1 MQVSTAAIGAL
12 IFTPTGDLIKT
23 IKLQGVIFTMATID
37 KINKDIAAA
46 KAKIAEL
53 QKKIRTLEAQ
63 KIEEENLQ
71 IVKLVKTVNL
81 DQKTLTVFL
90 KAYAKGDIVLPDTY
104 KAELEKNDKKEK
116 PETTGEQKPHEQKHA
131 QEGGNNEKK

>member
-1 MQVSTAAIGAL
+1 
-12 IFTPTGDLIKT
+12 
-23 IKLQGVIFTMATID
+23 MATIE
-37 KINKDIAAA
+37 KINKDIASA

-53 QKKIRTLEAQ
+53 QKRIRTLEAQ

-90 KAYAKGDIVLPDTY
+90 KAYAKGDITLPDEY
-104 KAELEKNDKKEK
+104 KAELEKGNKKTEK
-116 PETTGEQKPHEQKHA
+116 QEQNEQQA

>member
-1 MQVSTAAIGAL
+1 
-12 IFTPTGDLIKT
+12 
-23 IKLQGVIFTMATID
+23 MATIE
-37 KINKDIAAA
+37 KINKDIASA

-53 QKKIRTLEAQ
+53 QKRIRTLEAQ

-90 KAYAKGDIVLPDTY
+90 KAYAKGDITLPDEY
-104 KAELEKNDKKEK
+104 KAELEKSNKKAEK
-116 PETTGEQKPHEQKHA
+116 QEQTEQA

>member
-1 MQVSTAAIGAL
+1 MQVSTAVIGVL

-90 KAYAKGDIVLPDTY
+90 KAYAKGDIVLPDNY

-116 PETTGEQKPHEQKHA
+116 PETTGEQKPHEQKHT

>member
-1 MQVSTAAIGAL
+1 
-12 IFTPTGDLIKT
+12 
-23 IKLQGVIFTMATID
+23 MATID

-131 QEGGNNEKK
+131 QEGSNNEKK

>member
-63 KIEEENLQ
+63 KRNINQ
-71 IVKLVKTVNL
+71 
-81 DQKTLTVFL
+81 
-90 KAYAKGDIVLPDTY
+90 
-104 KAELEKNDKKEK
+104 
-116 PETTGEQKPHEQKHA
+116 
-131 QEGGNNEKK
+131 

>member
-1 MQVSTAAIGAL
+1 
-12 IFTPTGDLIKT
+12 
-23 IKLQGVIFTMATID
+23 MATID

-90 KAYAKGDIVLPDTY
+90 KAYAKGDIVLPDNY
-104 KAELEKNDKKEK
+104 KAELEKKKVADEVKKEMISLAAVMAGRIAAASMDEEK
-116 PETTGEQKPHEQKHA
+116 QNALIEETLSEIGE
-131 QEGGNNEKK
+131 GTWLN

>member
-1 MQVSTAAIGAL
+1 
-12 IFTPTGDLIKT
+12 
-23 IKLQGVIFTMATID
+23 MATID
-37 KINKDIAAA
+37 KINKDIASA

-53 QKKIRTLEAQ
+53 QKRIRTLEAQ

-116 PETTGEQKPHEQKHA
+116 PETTGEQKHA

>member
-46 KAKIAEL
+46 KVKIAEL

>member
-1 MQVSTAAIGAL
+1 
-12 IFTPTGDLIKT
+12 
-23 IKLQGVIFTMATID
+23 MATID
-37 KINKDIAAA
+37 KINKDVAAA

-116 PETTGEQKPHEQKHA
+116 SETTGEQRPHEQKHA
-131 QEGGNNEKK
+131 QEGGKNEKK

>member
-1 MQVSTAAIGAL
+1 
-12 IFTPTGDLIKT
+12 
-23 IKLQGVIFTMATID
+23 MATID

-46 KAKIAEL
+46 KAKITEL

-90 KAYAKGDIVLPDTY
+90 KAYAKGDIVLPDNY

-116 PETTGEQKPHEQKHA
+116 TEATGEQKPHEHKQA
-131 QEGGNNEKK
+131 QEGEGNEKK

>member
-1 MQVSTAAIGAL
+1 
-12 IFTPTGDLIKT
+12 
-23 IKLQGVIFTMATID
+23 MATID

-90 KAYAKGDIVLPDTY
+90 KAYAKGDIVLPDNY

-116 PETTGEQKPHEQKHA
+116 TEATGEQKHA
-131 QEGGNNEKK
+131 QEDGNNEKK

>member
-1 MQVSTAAIGAL
+1 
-12 IFTPTGDLIKT
+12 
-23 IKLQGVIFTMATID
+23 MATIE

-46 KAKIAEL
+46 KAKIIEL

-116 PETTGEQKPHEQKHA
+116 PETTGEQKPHEQKPHEQKHA

>member
-1 MQVSTAAIGAL
+1 
-12 IFTPTGDLIKT
+12 
-23 IKLQGVIFTMATID
+23 MATIE
-37 KINKDIAAA
+37 KINKDIASA

-53 QKKIRTLEAQ
+53 QKRIRTLEAQ

-90 KAYAKGDIVLPDTY
+90 KAYAKGDITLPDEY
-104 KAELEKNDKKEK
+104 KAELEKSNKKAEK
-116 PETTGEQKPHEQKHA
+116 QEQNEQQA

>member
-1 MQVSTAAIGAL
+1 MQASTAVIGAL
-12 IFTPTGDLIKT
+12 IFTPMGDLIKT

-116 PETTGEQKPHEQKHA
+116 PETTSEQKPHEQKHA

>member
-1 MQVSTAAIGAL
+1 
-12 IFTPTGDLIKT
+12 
-23 IKLQGVIFTMATID
+23 MATID
-37 KINKDIAAA
+37 KINKDIASA

-53 QKKIRTLEAQ
+53 QKRIRTLEAQ

-90 KAYAKGDIVLPDTY
+90 KAYAKGDITLPDEY
-104 KAELEKNDKKEK
+104 KAELEKGNKKADNQN
-116 PETTGEQKPHEQKHA
+116 EQKPTEQKHA

>member
-1 MQVSTAAIGAL
+1 
-12 IFTPTGDLIKT
+12 
-23 IKLQGVIFTMATID
+23 MASIE
-37 KINKDIAAA
+37 KINKDIASA

-53 QKKIRTLEAQ
+53 QKRIRTLEAQ

-90 KAYAKGDIVLPDTY
+90 KAYAKGEIKLPDKY
-104 KAELEKNDKKEK
+104 NAELQKANKET
-116 PETTGEQKPHEQKHA
+116 ENTEATEQT
-131 QEGGNNEKK
+131 QEGENNEKK

>member
-1 MQVSTAAIGAL
+1 MSSCEEQIYSNDYVDFIISKDVLDVIDL
-12 IFTPTGDLIKT
+12 PGDCI
-23 IKLQGVIFTMATID
+23 
-37 KINKDIAAA
+37 
-46 KAKIAEL
+46 
-53 QKKIRTLEAQ
+53 Q

-116 PETTGEQKPHEQKHA
+116 SETTGEQRPHEQKHA

>member
-1 MQVSTAAIGAL
+1 
-12 IFTPTGDLIKT
+12 
-23 IKLQGVIFTMATID
+23 MATID
-37 KINKDIAAA
+37 KINKDIAAT

-90 KAYAKGDIVLPDTY
+90 KAYAKGDIVLPDNY

-116 PETTGEQKPHEQKHA
+116 PETTGEQKHA

>member
-1 MQVSTAAIGAL
+1 MQVSTATIGAL
-12 IFTPTGDLIKT
+12 IFTPMGDLIKT

-81 DQKTLTVFL
+81 DQKTLTVFFYFL
-90 KAYAKGDIVLPDTY
+90 FPYTIHCLQCIFIYLCLLCNGC
-104 KAELEKNDKKEK
+104 
-116 PETTGEQKPHEQKHA
+116 
-131 QEGGNNEKK
+131 

>member
-1 MQVSTAAIGAL
+1 
-12 IFTPTGDLIKT
+12 
-23 IKLQGVIFTMATID
+23 MATID
-37 KINKDIAAA
+37 KINKDIASA

-53 QKKIRTLEAQ
+53 QKRIRTLEAK

-116 PETTGEQKPHEQKHA
+116 PETTGEQKHA

>member
-12 IFTPTGDLIKT
+12 IFTPMGDLIKT

-53 QKKIRTLEAQ
+53 QKKIRTLEAPN
-63 KIEEENLQ
+63 IE
-71 IVKLVKTVNL
+71 
-81 DQKTLTVFL
+81 
-90 KAYAKGDIVLPDTY
+90 
-104 KAELEKNDKKEK
+104 
-116 PETTGEQKPHEQKHA
+116 
-131 QEGGNNEKK
+131 

>member
-1 MQVSTAAIGAL
+1 MQVSTAAIGAR

>member
-1 MQVSTAAIGAL
+1 
-12 IFTPTGDLIKT
+12 
-23 IKLQGVIFTMATID
+23 MATIE

-46 KAKIAEL
+46 KAKIIEL

-81 DQKTLTVFL
+81 DQNMLAVFL
-90 KAYAKGDIVLPDTY
+90 KAYAKGDITLPDEY
-104 KAELEKNDKKEK
+104 KAELEKGNKKAENQN
-116 PETTGEQKPHEQKHA
+116 EQKPAEQK

>member
-1 MQVSTAAIGAL
+1 
-12 IFTPTGDLIKT
+12 
-23 IKLQGVIFTMATID
+23 MATIE
-37 KINKDIAAA
+37 KINKDIVAA
-46 KAKIAEL
+46 KAKIIEL

-81 DQKTLTVFL
+81 DQNMLAVFL
-90 KAYAKGDIVLPDTY
+90 KAYAKGDIVLPDAY

-116 PETTGEQKPHEQKHA
+116 TETTGEQKPNEHKQT